1 MTKKK
6 KFSKKYFS
14 MTPPPLPPKTY
25 LIALYTHL

>member
-14 MTPPPLPPKTY
+14 MTPPLPPKTY